1 VTSLEEHELTPI
13 DLRTATAGTP
23 VEVLAGA
30 VRVAAGYGSLWVTGT
45 TNLLTRVT
53 PPAGTAGTQQK
64 TVQVGQG
71 PIGVATGNGAIWV
84 ANAQDGT
91 VSEVSQAGLFVTQT
105 FRVGGDPLTPP
116 PGSKAHGVGTD
127 PRVLLAVP
135 TGVWVGGSNP
145 GRVLAVAPGGGAS

>member
-1 VTSLEEHELTPI
+1 M
-13 DLRTATAGTP
+13 D
-23 VEVLAGA
+23 VLAGA

-53 PPAGTAGTQQK
+53 PPAGTAGPQQK

-71 PIGVATGNGAIWV
+71 PIGVATGNGAVWV

-91 VSEVSQAGLFVTQT
+91 VSEVSAAGLFVTQT
-105 FRVGGDPLTPP
+105 FHVGGDPLTVAVSGGDVYVGDGTAQTVRTVSPP

-127 PRVLLAVP
+127 PRVLLSVP

-145 GRVLAVAPGGGAS
+145 GRVLAVAPGDGAS